1 MRAVFMT
8 GSDNVTPRRYTIVY
22 LIDGLGMGGAERLMV
37 PLLKHLNREIFNP
50 RVCVFQIKDGN
61 PIADDLKAIDVP
73 VDYLPIPYLRDLLAL
88 PRLRRYLKGVQAD
101 LIHTQLEFADT
112 LGNISSK
119 LLGLPSVC
127 TIHTMPSQEISLKGK
142 SHQQAEWL
150 ALRFFCNRIISVS
163 EEARLYH
170 LKISHAAPEK
180 VLTIYNGIDLTHY
193 GHMDRETE
201 RVEVRN
207 ELNIPADA
215 TVLATV
221 AVLRELKGI
230 QFMLR
235 AMPKILASYPNACY
249 LIAGDGSYRDTL
261 MAEAAKLGVSN
272 NVIFAGMRKD
282 VPRILSAS
290 DLFVLPTLTE
300 ALPTVLAEAM
310 AAHLPVVASAVG
322 GIPEMISDH
331 KNGRLV
337 SPGNVQQLTD
347 VVIELLSDA
356 HSRQK
361 MGEAAWE
368 VVNKKFNISE
378 QVRQLGDLYLDL
390 LIKYGK

>member
-1 MRAVFMT
+1 
-8 GSDNVTPRRYTIVY
+8 
-22 LIDGLGMGGAERLMV
+22 MV
-37 PLLKHLNREIFNP
+37 PLLKNLNREIFNP

-61 PIADDLKAIDVP
+61 PIADDLRAIDVP
-73 VDYLPIPYLRDLLAL
+73 VDYLPIPYLRDLSAL
-88 PRLRRYLKGVQAD
+88 PRLRKYLKMVEAD

-127 TIHTMPSQEISLKGK
+127 TVHTMPSQEIGLKGK

-150 ALRFFCNRIISVS
+150 ALRFFCDRIISVS

-193 GHMDRETE
+193 RHIDRQTE

-215 TVLATV
+215 SVLATV

-235 AMPKILASYPNACY
+235 AMPEILAAYPNAYY
-249 LIAGDGSYRDTL
+249 LISGDGTYRDTL
-261 MAEAAKLGVSN
+261 MAEAAKQGVAN

-290 DLFVLPTLTE
+290 DVFVLPTLTE

-310 AAHLPVVASAVG
+310 AAHLPIIASSVG
-322 GIPEMISDH
+322 GIPEMISDYQ
-331 KNGRLV
+331 NGRLV

-347 VVIELLSDA
+347 VVIKLLSDVG
-356 HSRQK
+356 SRQK
-361 MGEAAWE
+361 MGEAGWE

-378 QVRQLGDLYLDL
+378 QVRQLGDLYLEL

>member
-1 MRAVFMT
+1 
-8 GSDNVTPRRYTIVY
+8 
-22 LIDGLGMGGAERLMV
+22 
-37 PLLKHLNREIFNP
+37 
-50 RVCVFQIKDGN
+50 
-61 PIADDLKAIDVP
+61 
-73 VDYLPIPYLRDLLAL
+73 
-88 PRLRRYLKGVQAD
+88 

-127 TIHTMPSQEISLKGK
+127 TIHTMPSQEIGLKGK

-150 ALRFFCNRIISVS
+150 ALRFFCDRIISVS

-193 GHMDRETE
+193 RHIDRQTE

-235 AMPKILASYPNACY
+235 AMPEILAAYPNAYY
-249 LIAGDGSYRDTL
+249 LISGDGTYRDTL
-261 MAEAAKLGVSN
+261 MAEAAKLGVANS
-272 NVIFAGMRKD
+272 VIFAGMRKD

-290 DLFVLPTLTE
+290 DVFVLPTLTE

-322 GIPEMISDH
+322 GIPEMISDY

-337 SPGNVQQLTD
+337 SPGNVQQLTE

-356 HSRQK
+356 GSQQK
-361 MGEAAWE
+361 MGEAGWE

-378 QVRQLGDLYLDL
+378 QVRQLGDLYLEL